1 MVIFLESEGHINKA
15 MIFAALSLHDWANSK
30 GWKFVG
36 SLDNFTLA
44 ETLNIKEALG
54 VSAKTT
60 VIICDSPISK
70 LENLGGD
77 GKPTDPEALEIR
89 KALKSKKKNLVIHI
103 PETNPVNSTGRME
116 LAKRFKI
123 PVTEIPGLGEDEMV
137 DPRKISQRLLE
148 FLNELKV

>member
-1 MVIFLESEGHINKA
+1 MVIFLESEGFINRA
-15 MIFAALSLHDWANSK
+15 IMFAALSLHDQANSK

-60 VIICDSPISK
+60 VIVCDSPISK
-70 LENLGGD
+70 LENLGED
-77 GKPTDPEALEIR
+77 GKPTSPEALEIR
-89 KALKSKKKNLVIHI
+89 KALKSKKKNLAIHI
-103 PETNPVNSTGRME
+103 PEVPPVNPTGRME
-116 LAKRFKI
+116 LAKKFKI
-123 PVTEIPGLGEDEMV
+123 PVTGIPGLGEDEMV

-148 FLNELKV
+148 FLGELKI